1 MEDERKKDSMKKRVF
16 RFMLVLIC
24 TMILIVGCENRP
36 MVKKVNEGKTETVQE
51 KKKIAFATGIF
62 YANQNEIK
70 IHESAEFDSKVIN
83 VAGLNDKIVVKGE
96 ELSGWRKVVVNGKKG
111 YVSNSF
117 LSIKKISVTA
127 AAPAMLKT
135 ENLINVPTDTNS
147 TTKTNNL
154 NDKATSQNSTK
165 ASASKKVVTQPEA
178 SSNAEKS
185 NTSGAVIQ
193 NPSTSTTSATEQGP
207 SPSSEQG
214 SHIEFATKPRPMP
227 LNPVPC
233 PYTLCSYTTYD
244 GHYGLFYSLEET
256 DIEKQAAMI
265 HDLYYSGCEVNQST
279 HEITKYPSVVAH
291 IYVDYFSDKHEVY
304 FYYVIK

>member
-1 MEDERKKDSMKKRVF
+1 MKKRGF
-16 RFMLVLIC
+16 GLVLVIIC
-24 TMILIVGCENRP
+24 TIILMMGCDNHPIEKN
-36 MVKKVNEGKTETVQE
+36 VNKQKTETVQE
-51 KKKIAFATGIF
+51 KKKIKFAKAIYYT
-62 YANQNEIK
+62 NQNETK
-70 IHESAEFDSKVIN
+70 IHEKADFDSNVIA
-83 VAGLNDKIVVKGE
+83 VVGLNDEIVVEGE
-96 ELSGWRKVVVNGKKG
+96 ESSGWRKVVVSGKKG

-117 LSIKKISVTA
+117 LSTKKISLTA
-127 AAPAMLKT
+127 AAS
-135 ENLINVPTDTNS
+135 ENLESENTRIVPADANA
-147 TTKTNNL
+147 TTKINNS
-154 NDKATSQNSTK
+154 NDKAASQNGTK
-165 ASASKKVVTQPEA
+165 EKTSKKVITKP
-178 SSNAEKS
+178 STPLNAEKS
-185 NTSGAVIQ
+185 TSTNAVIQ
-193 NPSTSTTSATEQGP
+193 NPAASTTTTTGQSS

-233 PYTLCSYTTYD
+233 PYKLCSYTTYD

-279 HEITKYPSVVAH
+279 HEITKYPAVVAH